1 MITINVKKM
10 TERNLHGVVRF
21 RPVVMTLAIENELLK
36 IYADEIIRK
45 WNRAIRE
52 KIVPA
57 YTLDTPATSRITTDA
72 DGQQLQWLV
81 DQVDREINSRI
92 LYQTEKLGRW
102 VTRVGTYH
110 TEQTISSVKSA
121 TGVDVKPYMVL
132 GDVREIL
139 ENNISV
145 NVDLL
150 KNLEADVKK
159 RVEMVLFDAIAM
171 RRNQKYVVKAL
182 REAMGIS
189 YRRAR
194 VIARDQTHKM
204 NSLLTRLR
212 NEQIGIEAYI
222 WQTMR
227 DDRVRR
233 LHQERQGKVF
243 RWSDPPSDGHPGYP
257 INCFS
262 GDSKV
267 DLSNGCNNLWRRD
280 YSGALIEVVTGN
292 GGSLKATPNH
302 PVLTQRG
309 WIAINNVQEGDYLV
323 KRVFNSGVIRK
334 NHDDRFVTSFD
345 NLFGALNVAC
355 GVSSAVGT
363 EFDFHGDGT
372 ENDIDVVIVDRLLS
386 DGVRMEGFDFIEKFR
401 FARTCHDE
409 RLSVFNAFSRKLART
424 LKIASRKI
432 SNLLMSGGSACK
444 AFFGRHFSHHD
455 VISFRPVSQ
464 FNVGFD
470 QTVNNRSARNTEN
483 LRNLKNA
490 FSDAVHFFN
499 LIVGE
504 GNFVGRPPVNIKTGV
519 VNADILNERMSIAY
533 KEGSNRFNGQSAI
546 YEFDRVINKSSIEFT
561 GHVYNLSNDNE
572 WYEVNGFV
580 SHNCRCHAMAVLD
593 YGEE

>member
-1 MITINVKKM
+1 MITLDLRKI
-10 TERNLHGVVRF
+10 TERKINGTVKF
-21 RPVVMTLAIENELLK
+21 RPVVMSLTIENELLA
-36 IYADEIIRK
+36 IYRDEIIRT

-52 KIVPA
+52 KIIPA
-57 YTLDTPATSRITTDA
+57 YTLDPLPSRLTTDA
-72 DGQQLQWLV
+72 DGMQLQWLV
-81 DQVDREINSRI
+81 DQVDQQINSRI

-139 ENNISV
+139 ENNIAV

-257 INCFS
+257 INC
-262 GDSKV
+262 
-267 DLSNGCNNLWRRD
+267 
-280 YSGALIEVVTGN
+280 
-292 GGSLKATPNH
+292 
-302 PVLTQRG
+302 
-309 WIAINNVQEGDYLV
+309 
-323 KRVFNSGVIRK
+323 
-334 NHDDRFVTSFD
+334 
-345 NLFGALNVAC
+345 
-355 GVSSAVGT
+355 
-363 EFDFHGDGT
+363 
-372 ENDIDVVIVDRLLS
+372 
-386 DGVRMEGFDFIEKFR
+386 
-401 FARTCHDE
+401 
-409 RLSVFNAFSRKLART
+409 
-424 LKIASRKI
+424 
-432 SNLLMSGGSACK
+432 
-444 AFFGRHFSHHD
+444 
-455 VISFRPVSQ
+455 
-464 FNVGFD
+464 
-470 QTVNNRSARNTEN
+470 
-483 LRNLKNA
+483 
-490 FSDAVHFFN
+490 
-499 LIVGE
+499 
-504 GNFVGRPPVNIKTGV
+504 
-519 VNADILNERMSIAY
+519 
-533 KEGSNRFNGQSAI
+533 
-546 YEFDRVINKSSIEFT
+546 
-561 GHVYNLSNDNE
+561 
-572 WYEVNGFV
+572 
-580 SHNCRCHAMAVLD
+580 RCHAMAVLD